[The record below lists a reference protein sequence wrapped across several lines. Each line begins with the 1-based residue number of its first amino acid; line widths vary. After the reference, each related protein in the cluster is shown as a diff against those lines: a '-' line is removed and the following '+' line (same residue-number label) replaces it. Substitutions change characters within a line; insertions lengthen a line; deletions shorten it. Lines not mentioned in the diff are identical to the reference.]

1 MKLGRCKCG
10 ASFVRAGLRRECA
23 DCAADTADRKKKARA
38 HARWLRVRHLPRGQR
53 KAKAKQCE
61 KCGLDF
67 QPRSGPQ
74 RWCDGCRSG
83 LSQRVAAVCRKC
95 PELIKS
101 GTTSTLCAGCYAER
115 RRKLKNMAR
124 RHARLGLPPPLPPCW
139 DCDAMPTPG
148 KRRCETCETE
158 RKRAH
163 IQRTTRNTSVQNL
176 RKRQAKLAS
185 GWTPRRRGK
194 AEPHPYEARVIA
206 AIQDGVDLDGLR
218 ERFGH
223 LEVDVGRLWR
233 QHAVRE
239 PGRHLALGGPG

>member
-95 PELIKS
+95 PESIKS

-148 KRRCETCETE
+148 KRRCETCESE

-206 AIQDGVDLDGLR
+206 AIRDGVDLESLR
-218 ERFGH
+218 ERFSH
-223 LEVDVGRLWR
+223 LEVDVARLWR
-233 QHAVRE
+233 AHAA
-239 PGRHLALGGPG
+239 PGSGRHMALAPPC